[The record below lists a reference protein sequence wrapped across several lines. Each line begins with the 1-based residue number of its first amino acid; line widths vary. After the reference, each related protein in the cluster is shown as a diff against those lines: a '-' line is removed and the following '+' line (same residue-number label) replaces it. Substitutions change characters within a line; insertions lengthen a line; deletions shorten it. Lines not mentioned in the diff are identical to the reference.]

1 MLLFAKCP
9 FSFGYLK
16 HMIIFKWAF
25 PAVLT
30 MYQTHRISLPF
41 GVQDKAELT
50 TGAEP
55 AGTNGR
61 DSRSPCIIPLIM
73 EAMVAL
79 WSSQGIWGTPPMRHL
94 QCHACFLRK
103 YFLKMHKAKSFEDY
117 YFTLFSSQQDNFIL

>member
-1 MLLFAKCP
+1 MLFFAKCP

-16 HMIIFKWAF
+16 HMIIFKRAF

-30 MYQTHRISLPF
+30 IYQTHRISLPF

-50 TGAEP
+50 AGAEP

-79 WSSQGIWGTPPMRHL
+79 
-94 QCHACFLRK
+94 
-103 YFLKMHKAKSFEDY
+103 
-117 YFTLFSSQQDNFIL
+117 

>member
-30 MYQTHRISLPF
+30 MYQIHRISLPF

-50 TGAEP
+50 TGAEA

-61 DSRSPCIIPLIM
+61 DSRSPYIVPLIM

-79 WSSQGIWGTPPMRHL
+79 WSLQGIWGTPLMGHL
-94 QCHACFLRK
+94 QCHACFVRK
-103 YFLKMHKAKSFEDY
+103 YFLKMHKAKSFQDY
-117 YFTLFSSQQDNFIL
+117 YFTLFCSQQGSFIL